1 VASVFETL
9 LNETMGLNPAAVSSD
24 SISRAVRERMATCGL
39 VDEVAYSA
47 LARRSPREL
56 QALIETVAVPESWF
70 FRDPNAFAEMTRAAV
85 ELSSP
90 GDQPAVLRL
99 LSLPCSTGEEPYS
112 MAMSLLDAGFRPGRF
127 RIDAVDISSRSLA
140 FAGRA
145 IYGGDSFRSKV
156 LNFRSR
162 HFEATEHGYRLS
174 DAVRATVGFAQG
186 NVLAA
191 GFTQELGTYDV
202 IFCRNLLVYLDRAAQ
217 ERAIE
222 VLRHLLV
229 PGGIL
234 WVGSAEAGLMFAH
247 GFISTKGPSAFCLP

>member
-1 VASVFETL
+1 
-9 LNETMGLNPAAVSSD
+9 
-24 SISRAVRERMATCGL
+24 
-39 VDEVAYSA
+39 
-47 LARRSPREL
+47 
-56 QALIETVAVPESWF
+56 
-70 FRDPNAFAEMTRAAV
+70 
-85 ELSSP
+85 
-90 GDQPAVLRL
+90 
-99 LSLPCSTGEEPYS
+99 
-112 MAMSLLDAGFRPGRF
+112 
-127 RIDAVDISSRSLA
+127 
-140 FAGRA
+140 
-145 IYGGDSFRSKV
+145 
-156 LNFRSR
+156 
-162 HFEATEHGYRLS
+162 
-174 DAVRATVGFAQG
+174 VRATVGFAQG